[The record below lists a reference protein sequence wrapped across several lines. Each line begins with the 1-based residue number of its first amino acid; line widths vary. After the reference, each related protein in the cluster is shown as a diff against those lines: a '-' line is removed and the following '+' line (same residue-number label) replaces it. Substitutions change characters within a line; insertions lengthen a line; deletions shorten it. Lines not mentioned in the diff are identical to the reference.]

1 MEGSKRLEE
10 IGILVFSAYNKMK
23 TTEEMYHNLY
33 EELELEPENSI
44 KLDEYNIEKEM
55 ASIRENIDNAE
66 QRLLKEVDEKNIAKI
81 KKNINETWV
90 EAGILFGIDV
100 NGNQSVSTAK
110 KFNTELK
117 NRFNKSFDRKVE
129 NVIARAKIDVL
140 KKKANDIKNEKLSIF
155 DKLKGKE
162 RLNESI
168 IKSIQLKISKIRASV
183 NNNKPKYELEETLA
197 DFYYFIE
204 EELKGRYNNELQEFK
219 KKVESSTDLEK
230 LIDNTK
236 FEAYLKAKKNNGQ
249 DSSIND
255 LNLPMPYKQNKNKN
269 QKKISYRKQARLIES
284 QNIQIQKGTQIS
296 RAAVLKQQNERF
308 NILEED
314 NKEKIIRDFQLKI
327 RQIVNDTRIISF
339 GGLVNSKQSS

>member
-10 IGILVFSAYNKMK
+10 IGILVFSAYYKMK
-23 TTEEMYHNLY
+23 DTEEMYHSLY

-44 KLDEYNIEKEM
+44 NLNEYNIEKEM
-55 ASIRENIDNAE
+55 ESIKDNIDSAE
-66 QRLLKEVDEKNIAKI
+66 QRLLKESDEKNIAKI

-155 DKLKGKE
+155 DKIKGKE

-219 KKVESSTDLEK
+219 KKVETSTELEK

-236 FEAYLKAKKNNGQ
+236 FETYLKAKKNNGK

-255 LNLPMPYKQNKNKN
+255 LNLPIPYKQNRN
-269 QKKISYRKQARLIES
+269 QKKISYRKQAKLIES
-284 QNIQIQKGTQIS
+284 QNIQIQKGTQIT

-314 NKEKIIRDFQLKI
+314 NKEKIIRDFQMKI